1 MKFKM
6 SAGVLGMEMC
16 WASSMQFRVSFQ
28 NHLKSKK
35 KIIKHIQMQF
45 TVIANNYFQQK

>member
-6 SAGVLGMEMC
+6 SAGVLGMEVC

-35 KIIKHIQMQF
+35 KNIIKQIQMQF
-45 TVIANNYFQQK
+45 TVIANNYF